1 MGDVEAASPSGSAV
15 VKPKSKC
22 TLGTACAVVAAVVL
36 VAGILV
42 AVLVLMAAKKGGR
55 VGSVQADFGSASD
68 PGGFAP
74 SRRRL
79 TAGHAARQ
87 LYTNAAG
94 EALAPS
100 VLAFGITRIA
110 ICRDLVFS
118 GSRVDREVDCLELL
132 SNGDL
137 AEAGDLRNAAG
148 IDAAYDPTSVVGRSL
163 VNFAD
168 PAAIAAAL
176 ATPADVF
183 EADLHACT
191 SCVLLAQSVQCIRR
205 NLPRVHV
212 CLVTRHRCVALACV
226 SRCCCRA
233 VYYLSAMWSW
243 LCDW

>member
-15 VKPKSKC
+15 VKPKSTC
-22 TLGTACAVVAAVVL
+22 TLGTACAVVAAIVL

-42 AVLVLMAAKKGGR
+42 AVLVLMAANKKGGR

-79 TAGHAARQ
+79 TADHAARQ

-148 IDAAYDPTSVVGRSL
+148 IAAAYDPTSVVGRSL

-191 SCVLLAQSVQCIRR
+191 SCVLRVCRVCSAFSVTCVCTRALARGSRCVCHC
-205 NLPRVHV
+205 HV
-212 CLVTRHRCVALACV
+212 CAPAVASV
-226 SRCCCRA
+226 
-233 VYYLSAMWSW
+233 LSCGGLS
-243 LCDW
+243 